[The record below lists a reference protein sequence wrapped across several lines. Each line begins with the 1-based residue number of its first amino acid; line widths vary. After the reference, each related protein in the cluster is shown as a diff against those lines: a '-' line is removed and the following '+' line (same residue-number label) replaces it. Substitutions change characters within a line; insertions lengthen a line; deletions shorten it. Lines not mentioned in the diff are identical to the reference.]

1 MKILLDTHYLLWA
14 FIDTG
19 KIPKNV
25 YASLLTE
32 ENEVYYSQASL
43 WEIAIK
49 YRLGKLELR
58 GLPPKER
65 LTPEAFFEE
74 VSDSY
79 LECLPLRNDD
89 LVSSWRLPVEHKD
102 PFDRIMIWQ
111 AIRSGF
117 HFLSVDGQAE
127 KYAKY
132 GLKLLT

>member
-19 KIPKNV
+19 KIPKTIFS
-25 YASLLTE
+25 SLLDE
-32 ENEVYYSQASL
+32 ENEVFYSQASL

-49 YRLGKLELR
+49 CRLGKLELR
-58 GLPPKER
+58 GQGPNEKLSPER
-65 LTPEAFFEE
+65 FLAE

-79 LECLPLRNDD
+79 LECLPLRNED
-89 LVSSWRLPVEHKD
+89 LVSSYRLPVEHKD

-111 AIRSGF
+111 AIRSDLY
-117 HFLSVDGQAE
+117 FLSVDGQAD